1 MNMDLSKNYFDL
13 FGLPVSFEVDVK
25 QLAEHYRE
33 LQKTIHPDKFANASD
48 RDRRLAVQQAALINE
63 AFHTLKSPLKRA
75 RYLLQLKGVVFDD
88 QRETSFEPEFL
99 MEQME
104 LREMLS
110 GIRQKEDALDSL
122 ANLMQ
127 DIQNKIQIMHNQL
140 VLFIQQDDLNQAKSQ
155 IHKLQFLE
163 KLMNECEAM
172 EEELVNL
179 V

>member
-1 MNMDLSKNYFDL
+1 MDLSKNYFDL

>member
-1 MNMDLSKNYFDL
+1 MDLSQNYFDI
-13 FGLPVSFEVDVK
+13 FGLPVSFEVDVQ
-25 QLAEHYRE
+25 QLAEQYRE
-33 LQKTIHPDKFANASD
+33 LQKAVHPDKFANASD
-48 RDRRLAVQQAALINE
+48 RDRRLAVQQAAQINE

-75 RYLLQLKGVVFDD
+75 RYLLQLKGVEFDD

-104 LREMLS
+104 LRETLA
-110 GIRQKEDALDSL
+110 GIREKEDALGSL
-122 ANLMQ
+122 GKLMQ
-127 DIQNKIQIMHNQL
+127 DIEQKIQSMQKQL
-140 VLFIQQDDLNQAKSQ
+140 ALFIKQDDLELAKSQ

-172 EEELVNL
+172 EEDLVNL

>member
-1 MNMDLSKNYFDL
+1 MDLSQNYFEI
-13 FGLPVSFEVDVK
+13 FGLPVSFQVDLPH
-25 QLAEHYRE
+25 LAEQYRE

-75 RYLLQLKGVVFDD
+75 RYLLQLKGIVFDD
-88 QRETSFEPEFL
+88 QHETSFEPEFL

-104 LREMLS
+104 LREILS
-110 GIRQKEDALDSL
+110 GIRQKEDALGSL
-122 ANLMQ
+122 ANFMQ
-127 DIQNKIQIMHNQL
+127 DIDDKIQAMHKQL
-140 VLFIQQDDLNQAKSQ
+140 ALFIQQDDLDHAKSQ

-172 EEELVNL
+172 EEELVDL